1 MLINS
6 IETQDALLLRKMLTK
21 STNFIHT
28 GITSHTFTL
37 ELQIAR
43 QQIVYETVDNID
55 IICRIRELYKE
66 NQSHFEDTTR
76 WLKTLKKCDYT
87 NGSRIDEIV
96 AIRNMLQGMLS
107 KFTDLDIRE
116 EEFSFDEN
124 EDGEEFEEVPE
135 KLPRFDIEDEE
146 EISDAVGVKMEV
158 SQSLQQSNVA
168 TNDDEQPTCSRCKY
182 VLSYLSDNVS
192 HIVWN

>member
-1 MLINS
+1 MLTKS
-6 IETQDALLLRKMLTK
+6 IDTQDALLLRKMLTK
-21 STNFIHT
+21 STHYNDT

-43 QQIVYETVDNID
+43 QQIVYETADNKE
-55 IICRIRELYKE
+55 IICRLRELYKE
-66 NQSHFEDTTR
+66 NQCHFDDTTG
-76 WLKTLKKCDYT
+76 WLKTLTKCNYT
-87 NGSRIDEIV
+87 NGNRIDEIV
-96 AIRNMLQGMLS
+96 AIRNMLQELLS

-116 EEFSFDEN
+116 EEFSSDEN

-146 EISDAVGVKMEV
+146 ISDAGGEKI
-158 SQSLQQSNVA
+158 SQPMQQSNVV

-182 VLSYLSDNVS
+182 FLSCLSHNVS
-192 HIVWN
+192 HIV